1 MIAFFILLDALV
13 GLGGRYD
20 MTLGALMTTFALR
33 RLSQARPPAGHRRRG
48 SDELM

>member
-1 MIAFFILLDALV
+1 MIAFFVLLDALV

-33 RLSQARPPAGHRRRG
+33 RLLRRDLRPATGAAAVTN
-48 SDELM
+48 

>member
-1 MIAFFILLDALV
+1 LILPGALV

-20 MTLGALMTTFALR
+20 MTLGTLATTFALR
-33 RLSQARPPAGHRRRG
+33 RLLGRDLRPATGDRG